1 MMTER
6 PGRELEPPAT
16 FRSKI
21 GPEDLIPPSYFRS
34 RTHAPLQLDKNP
46 LAALSKATKDIL
58 ELRQE
63 NERLRR
69 MQGPSSRGRS
79 EFEKEHISNGARPL
93 EQERT
98 MLACKLAEQKQ
109 EEHQAELLRSVTAQ
123 EAAAVD
129 EKDRLLGCLAQQLSE
144 LQQRPGAD
152 LSQLYD
158 RDVRPKSQ
166 LAQERQRNRLE
177 ELLLPPESLDGD
189 REALLRRVAEL
200 EEELRQGR
208 EKGQCEAAH
217 LRERLEAMGQER
229 DTLREELSKARCNSE
244 SQSSLV
250 QQLRTYIGHLV
261 PDERQLE
268 EAQEEKEWLSSR
280 NQHLE
285 KERETL
291 TATVQ
296 LLNVRLTSLTDIL
309 TIQESDHSNAPSNTL
324 RAKPTLDIQR
334 GDGGKKAPLVTRWRE
349 KVFALMVQLKS
360 QEISHT
366 NDINHLQVK
375 IADLE
380 KEVAV
385 KGREHAL
392 FVHSLQDRI
401 AETKLER
408 VKNQCLRDNLAGV
421 QDNLVQFQ
429 EKAERADSAL
439 HHLHKLLRSFY
450 QQFLEREAGV
460 KQALRR
466 LGNLTQRVS
475 FANKRIDTIQGLCAR
490 KEALAR
496 LQMQERSR
504 QPERGVIRHTR
515 EDLERE
521 LELLN
526 GERDQLAAELKCN
539 SQLMEKMVTEAR
551 TKFEAEL
558 KEQLAITGRL
568 EHALEEMAQR
578 ERGLTE
584 QLAVAQR
591 EQRDAREAVEALRA
605 ELCQRQVKYKEAL
618 QEKVAEAE
626 SKAAEQ
632 LSEIEKQLNE
642 ARREHTKAV
651 VALRQADRQAARDRE
666 RLETCGK
673 LQEEQHRRENQRH
686 VERLRDAERDKNLLM
701 ATLRQE
707 GLLNQFKK
715 SRAAALHTSASLS
728 DQSEATGT
736 PPLSQAR
743 AKDSSKDSLA
753 EVLKELQV
761 LSAAVIGEREE
772 RELTDE
778 EEEAK

>member
-177 ELLLPPESLDGD
+177 EVRECSPPRPGEKSSEGNRSAGRHRCTSQLLLPPESLDGD

-280 NQHLE
+280 NQ
-285 KERETL
+285 
-291 TATVQ
+291 
-296 LLNVRLTSLTDIL
+296 
-309 TIQESDHSNAPSNTL
+309 
-324 RAKPTLDIQR
+324 PTLDIQR